1 MNQAMIDNMTADEV
15 ARYAPRNQWIDRLTT
30 LIEDNELSADGAIAE
45 LETERDR
52 LVEFE
57 RDKAGD
63 LMRQLIEEHT
73 ETKLSLGSELEQLQE
88 LDTDLWNLA
97 NAMDPESGEYRTL
110 STLLGELQCSRN
122 GVYALVTAKDSWVV
136 KTVEEN
142 Y

>member
-1 MNQAMIDNMTADEV
+1 MNQAMIRNMTAEEL
-15 ARYAPRNQWIDRLTT
+15 ARYATT
-30 LIEDNELSADGAIAE
+30 DIEH
-45 LETERDR
+45 R
-52 LVEFE
+52 LVEIIDALSAEHDEQVADIETESERLVELE

-73 ETKLSLGSELEQLQE
+73 ETKLSLGSELERLQE

-97 NAMDPESGEYRTL
+97 NTMDADSSEYLTL
-110 STLLGELQCSRN
+110 SNLLSELQCSRN
-122 GVYALVTAKDSWVV
+122 GVYALVTAQQTLTE

>member
-1 MNQAMIDNMTADEV
+1 MNQALIRNMTAEEL
-15 ARYAPRNQWIDRLTT
+15 ARYATTDIEHRLVEIIDA
-30 LIEDNELSADGAIAE
+30 LSAEHGEQVAD
-45 LETERDR
+45 LETERDN

-73 ETKLSLGSELEQLQE
+73 ETKLSLGSELERLQE
-88 LDTDLWNLA
+88 LDADLWNLA
-97 NAMDPESGEYRTL
+97 NTMDADSSEYLTL
-110 STLLGELQCSRN
+110 SNLLSELQCSRN
-122 GVYALVTAKDSWVV
+122 GVYALVTARKSWVV